1 MISKSLSHSTEVGVV
16 MVGVVGEYW
25 VVVISDFLV
34 GFVVLAFVVTVVVEG
49 RGGGS
54 FKRET
59 YKYRQ
64 E

>member
-16 MVGVVGEYW
+16 MVGVVGEYL

-34 GFVVLAFVVTVVVEG
+34 GFVVLAFAVTVVVEG

-54 FKRET
+54 LKGET